1 LEKEMQTMTPY
12 IEIVEIEPDY
22 AAPDSVVVRLSA
34 APPPEWR
41 NFFGQAWILAV
52 AERRIPPDFGWG
64 AHVEGDRIVIPNA
77 SPEAVKRQREPLRH
91 IVQETNRI
99 TAGYYGLVRRSHG
112 AG

>member
-1 LEKEMQTMTPY
+1 MQTVTPY
-12 IEIVEIEPDY
+12 IEIKIDKIERDD
-22 AAPDSVVVRLSA
+22 ATPDSVVVRLSA
-34 APPPEWR
+34 APTPEWR
-41 NFFGQAWILAV
+41 NFFGQAWLLAV
-52 AERRIPPDFGWG
+52 RDTRIPADFGWG
-64 AHVEGDRIVIPNA
+64 AHVEEDRIVIPNA